1 MVEQQFK
8 IAEIEVA
15 KSPTDEKILGIFRF
29 EGAAQKKKG
38 TKILVLA
45 EVHSTLY
52 SYERLLDVINA
63 TVDQTRHL
71 IIDVEQDPVA
81 RFEKLIQRLNEAIDK
96 FLEGEPSPISWN
108 RINIF
113 ILELS
118 QNHICLTGRGR
129 LMNVFLQK
137 QDNGSFRTFDLF
149 GSLEQSVDVDPK
161 KVFASLICG
170 DIKNGDVLI
179 AGSTN
184 LERLRNE
191 LRIKER
197 LTTLPPVSAALEI
210 KQDLEH
216 RGIPD
221 DFIAAVV
228 ACCEL
233 EKSSAAVQT
242 SPKHAAEK
250 STDSIMKLCKTEK
263 EAEQRLA
270 PTLGPAETGGNK
282 MALLKHA
289 SGQLFNLLINAFKK
303 VKQIRYRDVALLS
316 SLRGMHAGHGSMFD
330 DKKTKRKLIIAGAC
344 VLIVIAIFALWKRNQ
359 RLALEAA
366 TWTAAYEQAADFRNR
381 AESDLI
387 YGNDERA
394 KQEIDNA
401 INLLSS
407 LNVKKSDN
415 KNRVETMKGEIEK
428 LQERLR
434 KITVLD
440 QVKELAALQNAA
452 SGALTAPVLDGNTA
466 YAVDNAARTII
477 KIKLDD
483 GSDRRI
489 TLPAEADPIVAASAS
504 RNSVIFTTAKGKMY
518 GLNKDTNALTPLS
531 FPSNNETF
539 TDFVFYANRA
549 YILDGTNGQVWRAS
563 NLGNGF
569 GGAQGY
575 IKASDVSL
583 TGAVSLA
590 IDGGVFVLKPEGS
603 LSRFFSGGQE
613 SFSLNA
619 IDPPLQAASAV
630 WTEAEIEYLVI
641 SDPAEK
647 RLVVFNKDGTL
658 RAQLKSDKFSAP
670 RDITSDE
677 QGKNLLIVD
686 DTRLLLVSLP

>member
-29 EGAAQKKKG
+29 EGATPKKKG

-52 SYERLLDVINA
+52 AYERLLDVINA
-63 TVDQTRHL
+63 TVDQTRLL

-81 RFEKLIQRLNEAIDK
+81 RFEKLIQRLNEDIAK

-113 ILELS
+113 IMELS

-137 QDNGSFRTFDLF
+137 QDDGSYRTFDLF
-149 GSLEQSVDVDPK
+149 GSLEQPAEVDPK
-161 KVFASLICG
+161 KAFASLICG

-197 LTTLPPVSAALEI
+197 LTSLPPVSAALEI

-221 DFIAAVV
+221 DFIAVV
-228 ACCEL
+228 IACCEL
-233 EKSSAAVQT
+233 EKSNAATQVQ
-242 SPKHAAEK
+242 PKPIVEK
-250 STDSIMKLCKTEK
+250 STDSIVKLYKAEK
-263 EAEQRLA
+263 EAEQHLS
-270 PTLGPAETGGNK
+270 PTLGPTQTDGDK
-282 MALLKHA
+282 MALVKRA
-289 SGQLFNLLINAFKK
+289 ARGLLDLAAGAVKK
-303 VKQIRYRDVALLS
+303 IGQIRYRDVALLS
-316 SLRGMHAGHGSMFD
+316 NLRGMHAGHGSMFD
-330 DKKTKRKLIIAGAC
+330 DKKTKRRIMIGGAC
-344 VLIVIAIFALWKRNQ
+344 ILIVVTIFIFWKRSQ
-359 RLALEAA
+359 RLAVEAA
-366 TWTAAYEQAADFRNR
+366 AWTATYEQAADFRNR

-401 INLLSS
+401 LNLLTG

-415 KNRVETMKGEIEK
+415 KNRVDTMRGEIEK

-440 QVKELAALQNAA
+440 QVKELVTLPGAA
-452 SGALTAPVLDGNTA
+452 SGALTAPVLDGNLA
-466 YAVDNAARTII
+466 YAVDNTAHTII
-477 KIKLDD
+477 KIKIDD
-483 GSDRRI
+483 GTDRRI
-489 TLPAEADPIVAASAS
+489 NLPADADPIVSGSAS
-504 RNSVIFTTAKGKMY
+504 RDSIVFATAKGKLY
-518 GLNKDTNALTPLS
+518 GLNKNTDALTPLS
-531 FPSNNETF
+531 FSNNNETF
-539 TDFVFYANRA
+539 TDLVIYANRA

-563 NLGNGF
+563 NLGSGF
-569 GGAQGY
+569 SGAQGY

-583 TGAVSLA
+583 TGAVGVA
-590 IDGGVFVLKPEGS
+590 IDGGVFVLRPEGS
-603 LSRFFSGGQE
+603 VLRFFSGGQE
-613 SFSLNA
+613 SFALTT

-630 WTEAEIEYLVI
+630 WTEADIEFLAI
-641 SDPAEK
+641 ADPAEK
-647 RLVVFNKDGTL
+647 RLVLFNKDGTL

-670 RDITSDE
+670 RDVTSDE
-677 QGKNLLIVD
+677 AGKNLLIVD
-686 DTRLLLVSLP
+686 DARLLFTALP